1 MHHPPQ
7 VQFARSIPCRTF
19 LIVIG
24 TRPEVIK
31 VAPVVRR
38 LRSASWA
45 SVKVVASGQQ
55 SDLLDQTLAE
65 FGLRPDIT
73 IRHCDASSGP
83 AQVASRLI
91 HRLDRIFGEEK
102 PDCVLAPGDTTT
114 AYAASVAAFYRIAFA
129 HIEAGLRTSEL
140 DAPFPVRLG

>member
-1 MHHPPQ
+1 M
-7 VQFARSIPCRTF
+7 VK
-19 LIVIG
+19 G

-31 VAPVVRR
+31 VAPIIRR

-45 SVKVVASGQQ
+45 RVKIVASGQQ

-73 IRHCDASSGP
+73 IRHRDASWGR

-91 HRLDRIFGEEK
+91 HRLDRS
-102 PDCVLAPGDTTT
+102 LADT
-114 AYAASVAAFYRIAFA
+114 
-129 HIEAGLRTSEL
+129 
-140 DAPFPVRLG
+140 